1 MNLVEAG
8 FRFGSLRRSLEL
20 RPGLRYKKH
29 LVKAVFKFCR
39 WVLSRPGWEHRW
51 VRFDGKRYPDVDFV
65 VELLRVEGA
74 YKFLADW
81 LAKDLSKLGAGTLS
95 THLAYVKGWLED
107 QGIFLSRMEERR
119 LKRLKDSIIS
129 CKAAEIPE
137 DLDTYPSREQL
148 RAMVKKAIEAGD
160 YRFAFLILFLA
171 ESGCRPILAFRLKLS
186 HLIDSLDEEK
196 PCYAWLIP
204 TSLEGKIRA
213 RGRKLPSHRPLFM
226 GPDAAILLRRYLQQ
240 RRAMGEEIT
249 PDSPLLR
256 FERGLNKHTRDYLN
270 KLWRKYCRE
279 AGIGLTKIVTSGG
292 GVIYLPRLYS
302 LRKYWQSQAELA
314 GIHPNIVNKLLGR
327 TPIMAEG
334 KSYSRQHLEELRQE
348 YLKILSRLL
357 IFDKLELDGKTYEIN
372 LEIKILKTGDEIRRE
387 LEERDRLI
395 AQINEVIKRY
405 ALQVQAMNQRI
416 QKLEEELRKF
426 KPQEIAVTP

>member
-29 LVKAVFKFCR
+29 LVKAVFKFC
-39 WVLSRPGWEHRW
+39 RW

-119 LKRLKDSIIS
+119 LKRLKDSIIA

-186 HLIDSLDEEK
+186 HLIDLSL
-196 PCYAWLIP
+196 
-204 TSLEGKIRA
+204 
-213 RGRKLPSHRPLFM
+213 
-226 GPDAAILLRRYLQQ
+226 
-240 RRAMGEEIT
+240 
-249 PDSPLLR
+249 
-256 FERGLNKHTRDYLN
+256 
-270 KLWRKYCRE
+270 
-279 AGIGLTKIVTSGG
+279 
-292 GVIYLPRLYS
+292 
-302 LRKYWQSQAELA
+302 
-314 GIHPNIVNKLLGR
+314 IHI
-327 TPIMAEG
+327 
-334 KSYSRQHLEELRQE
+334 
-348 YLKILSRLL
+348 
-357 IFDKLELDGKTYEIN
+357 
-372 LEIKILKTGDEIRRE
+372 
-387 LEERDRLI
+387 
-395 AQINEVIKRY
+395 
-405 ALQVQAMNQRI
+405 
-416 QKLEEELRKF
+416 
-426 KPQEIAVTP
+426 